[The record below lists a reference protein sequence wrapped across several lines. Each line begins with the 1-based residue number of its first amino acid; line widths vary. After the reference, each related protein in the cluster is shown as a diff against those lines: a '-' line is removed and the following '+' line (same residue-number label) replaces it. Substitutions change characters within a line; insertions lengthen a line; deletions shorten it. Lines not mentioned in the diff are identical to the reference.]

1 MLVPCQQRGCRLHFG
16 GLLGDFRGCSPAQP
30 GWRCLIPC
38 WEHTPPS
45 LLPVGGATLSNLQL
59 KWGPPV
65 SPPAPAAARFAQQ
78 PFGIN
83 NSPCLASSII
93 NVHQPG
99 GEGRQEQPQP
109 GPCALGASPS
119 SVPPAPAA
127 ATPLVPSP
135 PALSRSPPK
144 LKNISS
150 TPGRASIKNWACLGA
165 REDGAELPQPLPTLL
180 WGWKYGEGAPP
191 APVTASPSGSCAQ
204 PQFAE

>member
-1 MLVPCQQRGCRLHFG
+1 M
-16 GLLGDFRGCSPAQP
+16 
-30 GWRCLIPC
+30 
-38 WEHTPPS
+38 
-45 LLPVGGATLSNLQL
+45 
-59 KWGPPV
+59 
-65 SPPAPAAARFAQQ
+65 
-78 PFGIN
+78 
-83 NSPCLASSII
+83 ASSII

-127 ATPLVPSP
+127 PTLLIPSP
-135 PALSRSPPK
+135 PALSKSPPK
-144 LKNISS
+144 LKNIPK

-191 APVTASPSGSCAQ
+191 PGSGLGNCLSLRFLRSASICGVTLIKTSSPAPCNLLIASVVWSAAPHT
-204 PQFAE
+204 FIFHRDK